1 MSTDELREYRA
12 KRGRHPVI
20 LYNRPNET
28 MLYVMARTLTELS
41 LKEIQK
47 KYADPAAVVSG
58 QMLRKLQRDP
68 RAGAQK
74 LYKALAKRFEE
85 QKKERLRLD
94 AMLHFERLLWK
105 AGVVHIAGVD
115 EVGMGPLA
123 GPVVAAAVVF
133 PPNIGIAGID
143 DSKALDEEGRRRL
156 DLEIRS
162 TATAIGIGVV
172 EVEEIDRLNIYRAGL
187 RAMQLALGNLP
198 VVPQHV
204 LVDSRTIPDVTQ
216 PQSSFDKG
224 DGINFSIASASIV
237 AKVHRDRLMTELD
250 ALYPGY
256 GFASHKGYAT
266 VEHQNAIRE
275 LGPCPIHRRSFDYIR
290 EICGEYCDL
299 YYDMKARGA
308 RIRSRAEMAGWEA
321 EIKLCA
327 ERLSE
332 MENKKL
338 QLMKGRLWKRISG

>member
-1 MSTDELREYRA
+1 M
-12 KRGRHPVI
+12 KK
-20 LYNRPNET
+20 
-28 MLYVMARTLTELS
+28 LS
-41 LKEIQK
+41 LKEIHD
-47 KYADPAAVVSG
+47 KYAGTAAGVSA
-58 QMLRKLQRDP
+58 QVLRKLQRDP
-68 RAGAQK
+68 RPGARK
-74 LYKALAKRFEE
+74 LYQSLAKRFEE

-105 AGVVHIAGVD
+105 TGIVHIAGVD

-123 GPVVAAAVVF
+123 GPVVAAAVIF
-133 PPNIGIAGID
+133 PPDIEIAAID
-143 DSKALDEEGRRRL
+143 DSKALDESIRPHLET
-156 DLEIRS
+156 EIR
-162 TATAIGIGVV
+162 AKAAAVGIGVV
-172 EVEEIDRLNIYRAGL
+172 EVEEIDRLNIYHAGL
-187 RAMQLALGNLP
+187 RAMQLALGNLAI
-198 VVPQHV
+198 VPQHI
-204 LVDSRTIPDVTQ
+204 LVDSRTIPGVSQ

-266 VEHQNAIRE
+266 AEHQNAIRE

-299 YYDMKARGA
+299 YYEMKARGA
-308 RIRSRAEMAGWEA
+308 RIRTRAEMSGWEI
-321 EIKLCA
+321 EIKACA
-327 ERLSE
+327 EQLSE

-338 QLMKGRLWKRISG
+338 QLMKNRLWKRIG

>member
-1 MSTDELREYRA
+1 M
-12 KRGRHPVI
+12 KK
-20 LYNRPNET
+20 
-28 MLYVMARTLTELS
+28 LS
-41 LKEIQK
+41 LKEIHD
-47 KYADPAAVVSG
+47 KYAGTAAGVSA
-58 QMLRKLQRDP
+58 QVLRKLQRDP
-68 RAGAQK
+68 RPGARK
-74 LYKALAKRFEE
+74 LYQSLAKRFEE

-105 AGVVHIAGVD
+105 TGIVHIAGVD

-123 GPVVAAAVVF
+123 GPVVAAAVIF
-133 PPNIGIAGID
+133 PPDIEIAAID
-143 DSKALDEEGRRRL
+143 DSKALDESIRL
-156 DLEIRS
+156 HLETEIR
-162 TATAIGIGVV
+162 AKAAAVGIGVV
-172 EVEEIDRLNIYRAGL
+172 EVEEIDRLNIYHAGL
-187 RAMQLALGNLP
+187 RAMQLALGNLAI
-198 VVPQHV
+198 VPQHI
-204 LVDSRTIPDVTQ
+204 LVDSRTIPGVSQ

-266 VEHQNAIRE
+266 AEHQNAIRE

-299 YYDMKARGA
+299 YYEMKARGA
-308 RIRSRAEMAGWEA
+308 RIRTRAEMSGWEI
-321 EIKLCA
+321 EIKACA

-338 QLMKGRLWKRISG
+338 QLMKNRLWKRIG